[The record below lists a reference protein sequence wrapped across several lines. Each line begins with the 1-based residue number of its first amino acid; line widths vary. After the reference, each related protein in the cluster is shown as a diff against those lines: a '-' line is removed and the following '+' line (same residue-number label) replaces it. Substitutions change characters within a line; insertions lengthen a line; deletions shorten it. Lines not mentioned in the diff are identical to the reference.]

1 MPNKPKPFFS
11 IVIPTYNRAEKL
23 RLALISVISQT
34 FQDFEVLVVDD
45 GSTDNTKQV
54 VDSFDDSRITYS
66 WAPNSGG
73 PATPRNI
80 GIDLARADWVCFLD
94 ADDIWYPKK
103 LNIVHET
110 IERYQDLDLICN
122 NEIMSIC
129 GPPTKSLLKYG
140 PFEPNFYRRLLIY
153 GNRVSTSATTVR
165 RAFLNQYNL
174 RFNQSP
180 NYVIVEDYDLWLR
193 IAFYG
198 GRFNF
203 ISEPLGEYVIEN
215 DNISGNV
222 EKLESNVKTL
232 LYDHVYFL
240 QNFQEDKDRL
250 WRHITAIQLMSKAKS
265 RIVARCYRAGL
276 VLIVRAIHCSLE
288 GVLDYLAS
296 NITKV
301 FTIKK

>member
-1 MPNKPKPFFS
+1 
-11 IVIPTYNRAEKL
+11 
-23 RLALISVISQT
+23 
-34 FQDFEVLVVDD
+34 
-45 GSTDNTKQV
+45 
-54 VDSFDDSRITYS
+54 
-66 WAPNSGG
+66 
-73 PATPRNI
+73 
-80 GIDLARADWVCFLD
+80 
-94 ADDIWYPKK
+94 
-103 LNIVHET
+103 
-110 IERYQDLDLICN
+110 
-122 NEIMSIC
+122 
-129 GPPTKSLLKYG
+129 
-140 PFEPNFYRRLLIY
+140 
-153 GNRVSTSATTVR
+153 VSTSATTVR